1 MTVLLQLSEWEGRIL
16 LKLIKELFIIIL
28 FSLFGEVISLLLSKF
43 MVVPGS
49 VIGMLLLFFALH
61 YKWIKMSAVEEAGT
75 WLTSNMA
82 ILFVP
87 AGVGLIANFDT
98 LAKTWWQLVVIIALT
113 TALMM
118 AMIGRVVQ
126 RLKRRADKSKE
137 DKTHV
142 E

>member
-1 MTVLLQLSEWEGRIL
+1 M
-16 LKLIKELFIIIL
+16 KLIKELYIIIL
-28 FSLFGEVISLLLSKF
+28 FSLFGEAISLLLSKF

-61 YKWIKMSAVEEAGT
+61 FKWIKMASVEEAGT

-118 AMIGRVVQ
+118 AFIGRVVQ
-126 RLKRRADKSKE
+126 RLKSRSDKKKGE
-137 DKTHV
+137 KTHV

>member
-1 MTVLLQLSEWEGRIL
+1 MIC

-28 FSLFGEVISLLLSKF
+28 FSLFGEVISLFLAKF

-49 VIGMLLLFFALH
+49 VIGMLLLFFSLH
-61 YKWIKMSAVEEAGT
+61 FKWLKTSSVEEVGT

-98 LAKTWWQLVVIIALT
+98 LAKTWWQLIVIIALT
-113 TALMM
+113 TVLMM
-118 AMIGRVVQ
+118 IVIGQVVQ
-126 RLKRRADKSKE
+126 RLKIRSDKKKGE
-137 DKTHV
+137 KNYV